1 MKVSDIMTGHVVT
14 VNQKDPITAAARLMK
29 RHNLGALPV
38 CDDSGKLRGL
48 VTDRD
53 IVTRCVAMDYDPAD
67 TQLREIMTRGVL
79 TCKSTDDVEKA
90 VSAMGREQVRRI
102 PVTEDGK
109 PVGMIALADIA
120 RREFYCM
127 EAASVLGDISSNIRR
142 G

>member
-1 MKVSDIMTGHVVT
+1 MKVAEIMSAHIVT
-14 VNQKDPITAAARLMK
+14 VNQTDPVAAAARLMK

-67 TQLREIMTRGVL
+67 TPLKEIMTRGIL
-79 TCKSTDDVEKA
+79 TCRGTDDVRQA
-90 VSAMGREQVRRI
+90 ASLMAREQVRRV
-102 PVTEDGK
+102 PVTEDGR
-109 PVGMIALADIA
+109 PVGMVSLADIA
-120 RREFYCM
+120 RRSSFAM
-127 EAASVLGDISSNIRR
+127 EAASLLGDISANVRR

>member
-1 MKVSDIMTGHVVT
+1 MKVADIMSGRVVT
-14 VNQKDPITAAARLMK
+14 VNQADPITTAARLMK

-38 CDDSGKLRGL
+38 CDDTGRLRGL

-67 TQLREIMTRGVL
+67 TALREIMTRGVL

-90 VSAMGREQVRRI
+90 AASMSREQIRRI

-109 PVGMIALADIA
+109 PVGMISLADMA

-127 EAASVLGDISSNIRR
+127 EAAAALGSICSNVRR

>member
-1 MKVSDIMTGHVVT
+1 MKVADIMSGHVVT
-14 VNQKDPITAAARLMK
+14 VNQTDPIAAAARLMK

-38 CDDSGKLRGL
+38 CDDSGRLRGL

-67 TQLREIMTRGVL
+67 TPLREIMSRGVL
-79 TCKSTDDVEKA
+79 TCRGGDDVEKA
-90 VSAMGREQVRRI
+90 VAAMGREQVRRI
-102 PVTEDGK
+102 PVTEDGR
-109 PVGMIALADIA
+109 PVGMLSLADIA

-127 EAASVLGDISSNIRR
+127 EAASALGSISSNVRR